1 MIKTVLWDFDGVIL
15 DSMKIKG
22 DGFTSLFKGF
32 DEEHLVQIEQYH
44 YANGGVSRFEK
55 IRYFYKNIIKQPIDE
70 EMVTKLADNFSK
82 IILKDV
88 FNKNNLIKETLKFI
102 QNNYK
107 KYNFHIVSGS
117 EHNELNNI
125 CKNFKL
131 NYYFLSIDGS
141 PAKKN
146 DLVKK
151 IINQYG
157 YNREEVALI
166 GDAISDY
173 NASIENGIRFYRYN
187 NIKLKSL
194 DYYIDTFNGLKV

>member
-1 MIKTVLWDFDGVIL
+1 M
-15 DSMKIKG
+15 
-22 DGFTSLFKGF
+22 GFWHFTGAEIFTCS
-32 DEEHLVQIEQYH
+32 I
-44 YANGGVSRFEK
+44 N
-55 IRYFYKNIIKQPIDE
+55 
-70 EMVTKLADNFSK
+70 
-82 IILKDV
+82 
-88 FNKNNLIKETLKFI
+88 FNKVKNMSLK
-102 QNNYK
+102 NKLK

-166 GDAISDY
+166 GDAMSDY
-173 NASIENGIRFYRYN
+173 NASIENGIRFYGYN

-194 DYYIDTFNGLKV
+194 DYYIDTFNGLKVWTLKSYKKNTVKIKACFMIIFMI